1 MLLHRSNIYEQKRLF
16 LGRKNIQ
23 SVKMASNILILAIRA
38 AQMTMSLVVLGLSAY
53 GMLENLENG
62 SSEKEVE
69 S

>member
-1 MLLHRSNIYEQKRLF
+1 
-16 LGRKNIQ
+16 
-23 SVKMASNILILAIRA
+23 
-38 AQMTMSLVVLGLSAY
+38 MTMSLVVLGLSAY